1 MNTAKLIL
9 SASLLS
15 TGVLAAGCAA
25 DVGNEASNDT
35 PTATT
40 AKVGQA
46 VISYD
51 PATST
56 YRFESGTLDPAGFP
70 YSVEI
75 NREVRGTLQTRDD
88 VLEVKGVAAEAEIS
102 FLSQSAD
109 QRLDPAKQLNP
120 GESVELNACG
130 WVPTHVY
137 QCGTIQYCYTAPA
150 GPGVTVTVCTEPK
163 PIYCVDNYLWMC
175 S

>member
-15 TGVLAAGCAA
+15 TGVLAAGCAVDA
-25 DVGNEASNDT
+25 GDNT
-35 PTATT
+35 PTAAT
-40 AKVGQA
+40 AEVGQA
-46 VISYD
+46 LISYD
-51 PATST
+51 AVTST
-56 YRFESGTLDPAGFP
+56 YRFQSGTLDPAGFP

-102 FLSQSAD
+102 FRSPSAD
-109 QRLDPAKQLNP
+109 QPLDPAKQLNP
-120 GESVELNACG
+120 GESVELNSCG
-130 WVPTHVY
+130 WVPTHVH